1 MSARNKRR
9 QMKQIQKKLFL
20 IAAVT
25 FVVICVLVEGLSHI
39 PGTRFRG
46 WSDVFAWFD
55 LPQPHATEQGELQVH
70 FIDVG
75 NADCILVRLDG
86 HNMLIDTGETPREQ
100 AIIDYLDRHKIE
112 KLDLV
117 ISTHPHVDHMGA
129 MDAVIRHIP
138 IERFVMSNMPE
149 GKEPTSSP
157 YMKMLDALEDCNVS
171 VEIATPGTVYELGDA
186 KVQILSP
193 LPLDE
198 AIVDANQISIVS
210 RLTYGEHS
218 FVFTGDAEM
227 DVEERLVA
235 SGCDLSA
242 TVLKVAHHGSK
253 TSTSPAFLRAVSPQY
268 AVISCGNNDYGHP
281 SMEVISRLASA
292 DTQVY
297 RTDLCGDI
305 VFVSDGHDLSV
316 KTARGE

>member
-1 MSARNKRR
+1 MSARNKRK
-9 QMKQIQKKLFL
+9 QIKQIQKKILL
-20 IAAVT
+20 IAAVA
-25 FVVICVLVEGLSHI
+25 FVVICVLVEGLSHM

-46 WSDVFAWFD
+46 WSDVFAWFG
-55 LPQPHATEQGELQVH
+55 LPQPHDTEQGELQVH

-100 AIIDYLDRHKIE
+100 AIIDYLDRHEIE

-129 MDAVIRHIP
+129 MDAVIRHLP
-138 IERFVMSNMPE
+138 IERFVMSFMPE

-157 YMKMLDALEDCNVS
+157 YMKLLDALEDCDVP
-171 VEIATPGTVYELGDA
+171 VEIATPGTVYDLGDA

-193 LPLDE
+193 LPMDK
-198 AIVDANQISIVS
+198 AIEDANQISIVS

-218 FVFTGDAEM
+218 FLFTGDAEE

-235 SGCDLSA
+235 SGYDLRA

-268 AVISCGNNDYGHP
+268 AVISCGKNDYGHP
-281 SMEVISRLASA
+281 NLDVISRLASVDA
-292 DTQVY
+292 QVY
-297 RTDLCGDI
+297 RTDVCGDI
-305 VFVSDGHDLSV
+305 VFISNGRDLSV